1 MTTMDEPEWDQETRD
16 LALAHAQV
24 DLCPSCGGPA
34 YLCQDPE
41 LQDSWR
47 VPAPTRCHRST
58 ALLQAQLKVTE
69 KTNPQ
74 VGALLWSTVLADDAV
89 RRG

>member
-1 MTTMDEPEWDQETRD
+1 MAEPEWDQETRD
-16 LALAHAQV
+16 LAQAHAQI
-24 DLCPSCGGPA
+24 DLCPICGGPA
-34 YLCQDPE
+34 YLCQDPD

-47 VPAPTRCHRST
+47 ALPPVRCHKRT
-58 ALLQAQLKVTE
+58 ALMLAQSKVTE

-74 VGALLWSTVLADDAV
+74 AGALMWAAVLAEP